1 MIVNIYEKSRWILI
15 INIVVI
21 WYVLF
26 VFGLSAMLIVEFS
39 AYVLLLAG
47 TLYLVYNN
55 IFSYVEKY
63 KKIAF
68 VFTGIL
74 ILLHFFTNIDNIR
87 NLQLYSFVYAF
98 LRSML
103 IFLAVLE
110 AVFVIEGM
118 VVKKK
123 ANKGLDK

>member
-1 MIVNIYEKSRWILI
+1 MNIYEKSRWILI

-26 VFGLSAMLIVEFS
+26 VFGPSAMLIVEFS
-39 AYVLLLAG
+39 SYALLLAG
-47 TLYLVYNN
+47 TLYLVNDN

-68 VFTGIL
+68 VFTGVL
-74 ILLHFFTNIDNIR
+74 ILLHFFANMDNIR
-87 NLQLYSFVYAF
+87 DLQLYSFVYAF

-103 IFLAVLE
+103 IFLAILE
-110 AVFVIEGM
+110 AVFVIEGI

-123 ANKGLDK
+123 KQIKV

>member
-1 MIVNIYEKSRWILI
+1 MNIYEKSRWILI

-26 VFGLSAMLIVEFS
+26 VFGPSAMLIVEFS
-39 AYVLLLAG
+39 SYALLLAG
-47 TLYLVYNN
+47 TLYLVNDN

-74 ILLHFFTNIDNIR
+74 ILLHFFTNMDNIR
-87 NLQLYSFVYAF
+87 DLQLYSFVYAF

-103 IFLAVLE
+103 IFLAILE
-110 AVFVIEGM
+110 TVFVIEGI

-123 ANKGLDK
+123 ANKGLGK

>member
-1 MIVNIYEKSRWILI
+1 MNIYEKCRWILI

-26 VFGLSAMLIVEFS
+26 VFGPSAMLIVEFS
-39 AYVLLLAG
+39 SYALLLAG
-47 TLYLVYNN
+47 TLYLVNDN

-74 ILLHFFTNIDNIR
+74 ILLHFFTNMDNIR
-87 NLQLYSFVYAF
+87 DLQLYSFVYAF

-103 IFLAVLE
+103 IFLAILE
-110 AVFVIEGM
+110 TVFVIEGI

>member
-1 MIVNIYEKSRWILI
+1 MNIYEKCRWILI

-26 VFGLSAMLIVEFS
+26 VFGPSAMLIVEFS
-39 AYVLLLAG
+39 SYALLLAG
-47 TLYLVYNN
+47 TLYFVNDN
-55 IFSYVEKY
+55 IFSYDEKY

-68 VFTGIL
+68 VFTGVL
-74 ILLHFFTNIDNIR
+74 ILLHFFANINNFRD
-87 NLQLYSFVYAF
+87 LQLYSFVYAF

-103 IFLAVLE
+103 FFFAILE
-110 AVFVIEGM
+110 AVFVIEGI

>member
-1 MIVNIYEKSRWILI
+1 MNIYEKSRWILI

-26 VFGLSAMLIVEFS
+26 DFGPSAMLIVEFS
-39 AYVLLLAG
+39 SYALLLAG
-47 TLYLVYNN
+47 TLYLVNDN

-68 VFTGIL
+68 VFTGVL
-74 ILLHFFTNIDNIR
+74 ILLHFFTNMDNIR
-87 NLQLYSFVYAF
+87 DLQLYSFVYAF

-103 IFLAVLE
+103 IFLAILE
-110 AVFVIEGM
+110 TVFVIEGI

-123 ANKGLDK
+123 ANKGLGK

>member
-1 MIVNIYEKSRWILI
+1 MNIYEKSRWILI

-26 VFGLSAMLIVEFS
+26 DFGPSAMLIVEFS
-39 AYVLLLAG
+39 SYALLLAG
-47 TLYLVYNN
+47 TLYLVNDN

-68 VFTGIL
+68 VFTGVL
-74 ILLHFFTNIDNIR
+74 ILLHFFANMDNIR
-87 NLQLYSFVYAF
+87 DLQLYSFVYAF

-103 IFLAVLE
+103 IFLAILE
-110 AVFVIEGM
+110 AVFVIEGI

-123 ANKGLDK
+123 SK

>member
-1 MIVNIYEKSRWILI
+1 MEIYEKCRWILI

-26 VFGLSAMLIVEFS
+26 VFGPSAMLIVEFS
-39 AYVLLLAG
+39 SYVLLLVG

-87 NLQLYSFVYAF
+87 YLQLYSFVYAF

-103 IFLAVLE
+103 IFLAILE
-110 AVFVIEGM
+110 VVFIIEGI

-123 ANKGLDK
+123 SK

>member
-1 MIVNIYEKSRWILI
+1 MDIYEKSRWILI

-26 VFGLSAMLIVEFS
+26 VFGPSVMLIVEFS
-39 AYVLLLAG
+39 SYVLLLVG

-87 NLQLYSFVYAF
+87 YLQLYSFVYAF
-98 LRSML
+98 LRSRL
-103 IFLAVLE
+103 IFLAILE
-110 AVFVIEGM
+110 VVFIIEGI

-123 ANKGLDK
+123 SK

>member
-1 MIVNIYEKSRWILI
+1 MNIYEKSRWILI

-26 VFGLSAMLIVEFS
+26 VFGPSAMLIVEFS
-39 AYVLLLAG
+39 SYALLLAG
-47 TLYLVYNN
+47 TLYLVNDN

-74 ILLHFFTNIDNIR
+74 ILLHFFTNMDNIR
-87 NLQLYSFVYAF
+87 DLQLYSFIYAF

-103 IFLAVLE
+103 IFLAILE
-110 AVFVIEGM
+110 AVFVIEGI

>member
-1 MIVNIYEKSRWILI
+1 MDIYEKSRWILI

-26 VFGLSAMLIVEFS
+26 VFGPSTMLIVEFS
-39 AYVLLLAG
+39 SYALLLAG
-47 TLYLVYNN
+47 TLYLVNDN

-68 VFTGIL
+68 VFTGVL
-74 ILLHFFTNIDNIR
+74 ILLHFFANMDNIR
-87 NLQLYSFVYAF
+87 DLQLYSFVYAF

-103 IFLAVLE
+103 IFLAILE
-110 AVFVIEGM
+110 AVFVIEGI

-123 ANKGLDK
+123 SK

>member
-1 MIVNIYEKSRWILI
+1 MNIYEKSRWILI

-26 VFGLSAMLIVEFS
+26 VFGPSAMLIVEFS
-39 AYVLLLAG
+39 SYALLLAG
-47 TLYLVYNN
+47 TLYLVNDN

-74 ILLHFFTNIDNIR
+74 ILLHFFTNINNIR
-87 NLQLYSFVYAF
+87 DLQLYSFVYAF

-110 AVFVIEGM
+110 AVFVIEGI

-123 ANKGLDK
+123 SK

>member
-1 MIVNIYEKSRWILI
+1 MNIYEKSRWILI

-26 VFGLSAMLIVEFS
+26 VFGPSAMLIVEFS
-39 AYVLLLAG
+39 SYALLLAG
-47 TLYLVYNN
+47 TLYLVNDN

-74 ILLHFFTNIDNIR
+74 ILLHFFTNMDNIR
-87 NLQLYSFVYAF
+87 DLQLYSFVYAF

-103 IFLAVLE
+103 IFLAILE
-110 AVFVIEGM
+110 AVFVIEGI

-123 ANKGLDK
+123 ANKGLGK

>member
-1 MIVNIYEKSRWILI
+1 MDIYEKSRWILI

-26 VFGLSAMLIVEFS
+26 VFGPSAMLIVEFS
-39 AYVLLLAG
+39 SYALLLAG
-47 TLYLVYNN
+47 TLYLVNDN
-55 IFSYVEKY
+55 IFSYALKY
-63 KKIAF
+63 KTITF
-68 VFTGIL
+68 VFTGIF
-74 ILLHFFTNIDNIR
+74 ILLHFFSNLSDIE

-110 AVFVIEGM
+110 AVFIIEGIIKKRA
-118 VVKKK
+118 KKK
-123 ANKGLDK
+123 

>member
-1 MIVNIYEKSRWILI
+1 MDIYEKSRWILI

-26 VFGLSAMLIVEFS
+26 VFGPSAMLIVEFS
-39 AYVLLLAG
+39 SYALLLAG
-47 TLYLVYNN
+47 TLYLVNDN

-87 NLQLYSFVYAF
+87 ELQLYSFVYAF

-103 IFLAVLE
+103 IFLAFLE
-110 AVFVIEGM
+110 TVFVIEGI

-123 ANKGLDK
+123 ANKGLGK

>member
-26 VFGLSAMLIVEFS
+26 VFGPSAML
-39 AYVLLLAG
+39 
-47 TLYLVYNN
+47 
-55 IFSYVEKY
+55 Y

-68 VFTGIL
+68 VFTGVL
-74 ILLHFFTNIDNIR
+74 ILLHFFANMDNIR
-87 NLQLYSFVYAF
+87 ELQLYSFVYAF

-103 IFLAVLE
+103 IFLAILE
-110 AVFVIEGM
+110 AVFVIEGI

-123 ANKGLDK
+123 ANKNK

>member
-1 MIVNIYEKSRWILI
+1 MIMDIYEKSRWILI

-26 VFGLSAMLIVEFS
+26 VFGPSVMLIVEFS
-39 AYVLLLAG
+39 SYVLLLVG

-87 NLQLYSFVYAF
+87 YLQLYSFVYAF

-103 IFLAVLE
+103 IFLAILE
-110 AVFVIEGM
+110 AVFVIEGI

-123 ANKGLDK
+123 SK

>member
-1 MIVNIYEKSRWILI
+1 MDIYEKSRWILI

-26 VFGLSAMLIVEFS
+26 VFGPSVMLIVEFS
-39 AYVLLLAG
+39 SYVLLLVG

-74 ILLHFFTNIDNIR
+74 ILLHFFANMDNIR
-87 NLQLYSFVYAF
+87 DLQLYSFVYAF

-103 IFLAVLE
+103 IFLAILE
-110 AVFVIEGM
+110 AVFVIEGI

>member
-26 VFGLSAMLIVEFS
+26 VFGPSVMLIVEFS
-39 AYVLLLAG
+39 SYVLLLVG

-87 NLQLYSFVYAF
+87 YLQLYSFVYAF

-103 IFLAVLE
+103 IFLAILE
-110 AVFVIEGM
+110 VVFIIEGI

-123 ANKGLDK
+123 SK

>member
-1 MIVNIYEKSRWILI
+1 MDIYEKSRWILI

-26 VFGLSAMLIVEFS
+26 VFGPSAMLIVEFS
-39 AYVLLLAG
+39 SYALLLAG
-47 TLYLVYNN
+47 TLYLGNDN

-68 VFTGIL
+68 VFTGVL
-74 ILLHFFTNIDNIR
+74 ILLHFFANMDNIR
-87 NLQLYSFVYAF
+87 DLQLYSFVYAF

-103 IFLAVLE
+103 IFLAILE
-110 AVFVIEGM
+110 AVFVIEGI

-123 ANKGLDK
+123 SK

>member
-1 MIVNIYEKSRWILI
+1 MNICEKCRWILI

-26 VFGLSAMLIVEFS
+26 VFGPSAMLIVEFS
-39 AYVLLLAG
+39 SYALLLAG
-47 TLYLVYNN
+47 TLYLVNDN

-63 KKIAF
+63 KKTTFA
-68 VFTGIL
+68 VTVIL
-74 ILLHFFTNIDNIR
+74 ILLHFFANINNIR
-87 NLQLYSFVYAF
+87 EFQLFSFVYAF

-103 IFLAVLE
+103 FFFAILE
-110 AVFVIEGM
+110 AVFVIEGI

-123 ANKGLDK
+123 GK

>member
-1 MIVNIYEKSRWILI
+1 MNIYEKSRWILI

-26 VFGLSAMLIVEFS
+26 VFGPSVMLIVEFS
-39 AYVLLLAG
+39 SYVLLLVG

-87 NLQLYSFVYAF
+87 YLQLYSFVYAF

-103 IFLAVLE
+103 IFLAILE
-110 AVFVIEGM
+110 VVFIIEGI

-123 ANKGLDK
+123 SK